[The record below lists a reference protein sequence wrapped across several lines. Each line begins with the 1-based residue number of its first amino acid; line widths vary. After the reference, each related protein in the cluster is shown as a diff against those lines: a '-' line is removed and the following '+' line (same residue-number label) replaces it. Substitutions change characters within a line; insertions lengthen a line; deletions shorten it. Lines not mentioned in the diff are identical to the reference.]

1 MLITTK
7 ADVICLFHMLVFGRC
22 YCQVTVADVIAT
34 CNTKADVF
42 AFCVTFVD

>member
-1 MLITTK
+1 MLLP
-7 ADVICLFHMLVFGRC
+7 VLFVCFFGRC

-34 CNTKADVF
+34 YNTEADVI